1 MTAIYYKY
9 LTRGL
14 TLRRAISFSGD
25 EVVYQTVEAVD
36 PATSRSYRTLDSF
49 FDEGA
54 KTKTVNRGAWERWA
68 DAAHEVLPTD
78 STDAV
83 SEAEEAFDAA
93 TDAAENAE
101 RVESVIEATEAEAEA
116 PTFSPGD
123 RAYFPYRGYSGYG
136 EVVQSEQGNVKVR
149 VLFYSTP
156 KLRVAV
162 AGRPVIAYPASDLTP
177 AA

>member
-68 DAAHEVLPTD
+68 DAAHEVLATGD
-78 STDAV
+78 V
-83 SEAEEAFDAA
+83 NEAEGAFDAA
-93 TDAAENAE
+93 ADAAENAE
-101 RVESVIEATEAEAEA
+101 RVETVIEAIEAEAEA

-123 RAYFPYRGYSGYG
+123 RVYFPYRGFAGYG

-156 KLRVAV
+156 KMRVAV
-162 AGRPVIAYPASDLTP
+162 AARPVIAYPASDLTP